1 MHLKRTLSIFGILTL
16 VLTMV
21 FLLSA
26 CQGEESGT
34 VISEETE
41 APAEPTP
48 DPADEFPEFL
58 VLHPDA
64 FDIDI
69 TEVSGTYVYYVP
81 MMVKEITEYLL
92 AEHEAKGWEKLGNPT
107 IMGHLATLTMKMG
120 DDRLTISM
128 QDNELSESTRVQIL
142 LMQQLLTSFEEVEWK
157 A

>member
-1 MHLKRTLSIFGILTL
+1 MNLKRTLSILGILTL
-16 VLTMV
+16 VLTMG

-26 CQGEESGT
+26 CQGEESGP
-34 VISEETE
+34 VDSVDSEEIT

-142 LMQQLLTSFEEVEWK
+142 LMQQ
-157 A
+157 